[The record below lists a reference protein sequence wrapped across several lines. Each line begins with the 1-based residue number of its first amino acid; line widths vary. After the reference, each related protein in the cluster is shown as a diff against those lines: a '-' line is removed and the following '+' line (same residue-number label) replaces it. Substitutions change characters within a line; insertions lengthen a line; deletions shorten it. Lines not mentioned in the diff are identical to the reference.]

1 MKYMEDFRRH
11 FREAPAFTAR
21 DARVFLS
28 GKGISGDYLRTLLRN
43 LVKKGE
49 LKRISKGAYT
59 FREEAAVAGFAFQ
72 PFYYGLE
79 EALTLRKLWEQETN
93 PVIITPRRVRSGVR
107 SFLGTN
113 IVVRRISRGMFFGF
127 SMVRH
132 YGMWLP
138 VSDVEKTLIDFF
150 HFRQHLPK
158 EALAEMKKQI
168 RKDVLEEYL
177 KRCPKRLA
185 LKVRNALSKSQC
197 VSIYGSF
204 PPPARFSSSAR
215 RRQ

>member
-1 MKYMEDFRRH
+1 MKYTEMFRRH
-11 FREAPAFTAR
+11 FRDAPAFTAR
-21 DARVFLS
+21 DAGVFLS
-28 GKGISGDYLRTLLRN
+28 QSGISRGYLRTLLRN

-93 PVIITPRRVRSGVR
+93 PVIMTPRRVRSGVR
-107 SFLGTN
+107 AFLGTN
-113 IVVRRISRGMFFGF
+113 IIVRRISRRMFFGF

-150 HFRQHLPK
+150 HFREHLPGA
-158 EALAEMKKQI
+158 ALAEIRKQM
-168 RKDVLEEYL
+168 RKDVLEGYL

-185 LKVRNALSKSQC
+185 AKVRNALK
-197 VSIYGSF
+197 
-204 PPPARFSSSAR
+204 RKM
-215 RRQ
+215 